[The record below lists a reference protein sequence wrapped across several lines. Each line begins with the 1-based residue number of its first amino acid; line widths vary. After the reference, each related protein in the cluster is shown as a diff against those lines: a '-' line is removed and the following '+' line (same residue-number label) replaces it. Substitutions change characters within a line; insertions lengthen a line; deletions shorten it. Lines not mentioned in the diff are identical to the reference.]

1 MEITAIYPDA
11 GKKPKGHYAPGIVH
25 NGVVY
30 VSGQLPILPD
40 GTVKTGTIEEE
51 TTICMQNI
59 ERILQASGSSLTH
72 ILKVNVFIAD
82 IGNWPKFNE
91 TFAAIMGEHRPARIV
106 VPCNQLNY
114 GCGIE
119 IDCIAAVPGQYSH
132 GDF

>member
-1 MEITAIYPDA
+1 MEIKPIYPDA
-11 GKKPKGHYAPGIVH
+11 GKKPKGHYAPAIIH
-25 NGVVY
+25 NGIVY
-30 VSGQLPILPD
+30 VSGQLPIHPD
-40 GTVKTGTIEEE
+40 GTVQTGTIEEE
-51 TTICMQNI
+51 TTLCMKNI
-59 ERILQASGSSLTH
+59 ERILLASGSSLNH

-119 IDCIAAVPGQYSH
+119 IDCIAAVGR
-132 GDF
+132 